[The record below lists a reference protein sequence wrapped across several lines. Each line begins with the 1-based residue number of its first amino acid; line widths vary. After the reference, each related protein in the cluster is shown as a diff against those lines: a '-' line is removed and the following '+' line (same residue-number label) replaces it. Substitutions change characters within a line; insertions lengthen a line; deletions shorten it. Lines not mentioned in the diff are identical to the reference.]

1 MRIYHIII
9 MILITSSSFGQELH
23 QYRWQNRVILISG
36 DTASSIY
43 LKQIQLLNLEKL
55 KEPLAERKLL
65 IITNE
70 LNAKGEDFNIKLIGL
85 DGGEKLNCNDF
96 INPQIILD
104 LIDSMPMRISEMKRK
119 AKTTIQ
125 PLQLIKSCQRPSLR
139 SL

>member
-1 MRIYHIII
+1 
-9 MILITSSSFGQELH
+9 MILITSSSFGQELR

-43 LKQIQLLNLEKL
+43 QKQIQILNLEKL
-55 KEPLAERKLL
+55 KEPLVERKLL

-70 LNAKGEDFNIKLIGL
+70 LNTKDEDFNIKLIGL
-85 DGGEKLNCNDF
+85 DGSEKLNCNDF

-125 PLQLIKSCQRPSLR
+125 PLQLIKSYQRPSLR